1 MDLPYQRKDSG
12 ARVGRRVCCS
22 SDHSLDPAV
31 GSLMWS
37 GVKDRLFPQCLKM
50 GTRAGR
56 HDPLLF
62 PCLLHHKLST
72 LDLSPC
78 DDPPIGLCSYYSVNL
93 STADPQIT
101 LFHCNDEKKNSV
113 PGWGH
118 CLCGVYTVSS
128 CLCGSA
134 WVSSWYLVSSY
145 IPKM

>member
-1 MDLPYQRKDSG
+1 M
-12 ARVGRRVCCS
+12 GRRVCCS

-62 PCLLHHKLST
+62 PCLLTPQTLST

-78 DDPPIGLCSYYSVNL
+78 DDPPIGLCSYYSINL

-101 LFHCNDEKKNSV
+101 LFHYNDEKKNSI
-113 PGWGH
+113 PGRDH
-118 CLCGVYTVSS
+118 CLCGVCTVSPR
-128 CLCGSA
+128 LRGSA

-145 IPKM
+145 ILKM